1 MRTLVMSSKQDVIKE
16 MIAMQKKFI
25 DFEHKEGVNM
35 KDYYTPKS
43 GHVLDQYRDQYQVLA
58 TKLLEM
64 AHEEVGSQA

>member
-1 MRTLVMSSKQDVIKE
+1 MSSKQDLIKE

-25 DFEHKEGVNM
+25 DFEHKDGVDM
-35 KDYYTPKS
+35 KDYYTPKA

-64 AHEEVGSQA
+64 AHEEVGSKA

>member
-1 MRTLVMSSKQDVIKE
+1 MSSKQDVIKE